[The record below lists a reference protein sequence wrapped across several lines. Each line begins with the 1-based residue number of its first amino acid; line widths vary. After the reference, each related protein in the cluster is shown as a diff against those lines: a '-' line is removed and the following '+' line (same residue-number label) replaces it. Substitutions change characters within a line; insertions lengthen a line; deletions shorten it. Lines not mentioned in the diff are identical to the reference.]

1 MSLIRLFDAIEDAKS
16 ELGLDVDELVLILR
30 PQIKSET
37 PGQGTV
43 LDMEF
48 LRRLIAF
55 LADFYVEN
63 QSKTHLKKY
72 LSMKLA
78 QEMGM

>member
-1 MSLIRLFDAIEDAKS
+1 MILARLFDAVEDAKA
-16 ELGLDVDELVLILR
+16 EFGLDVNELVLILR
-30 PQIKSET
+30 PEIKSDI

-48 LRRLIAF
+48 LRRLIVF
-55 LADFYVEN
+55 LSDFYVEN
-63 QSKTHLKKY
+63 QSKIHLKKY
-72 LSMKLA
+72 LVMKLE